1 MTKFVF
7 GVMSN
12 KWSLEADDED
22 IAMIA
27 MSIFIGKDVPIAIYS
42 PEEKAFS
49 PKEILEQALEVE
61 KQPLKDRVDNTDF
74 AVDTY
79 PREKVKGC
87 LKTIK
92 VMED

>member
-1 MTKFVF
+1 MTEFIF

-27 MSIFIGKDVPIAIYS
+27 MSIFIGKDIPIAIYS

-49 PKEILEQALEVE
+49 PKEILECALEVNN
-61 KQPLKDRVDNTDF
+61 QPLKDRINNTDF

-79 PREKVKGC
+79 APERIQRC

-92 VMED
+92 VKQ